1 MTASSTSHVHDK
13 AVGVWFG
20 AEALTADVARGK
32 HRRRKKG
39 GRERRVGRIKLSHNL
54 CGATDADDL
63 AALLADDGGK
73 HSSWHDDM
81 ASLRGSVGRFVDQDE
96 LAAYVAASSSGSK
109 FKLQS
114 NTRKPVK
121 IGQTGFV
128 LPSDASMG
136 SFSSQ
141 VYPLAEAAV
150 HFPSVD
156 VSPRFTATSA
166 IPHSSSSSTR
176 TLFFPTHIGG
186 VPTWAT
192 DMSRLLLGPTTALEG
207 GRCGGNKTCGWHLK
221 PPDNDDIY
229 CLRHLKMMTFISSYV
244 AISSRPSC
252 RARLPCQFHS
262 PRRALPPLLIGE
274 LSLLSSPSS
283 LPCHHSLP
291 DAYTAGTRAS
301 PCVSGKLPS
310 SSTPPVALR
319 RGVRV
324 RGST

>member
-39 GRERRVGRIKLSHNL
+39 WRERRVGRIKLSHNL

-73 HSSWHDDM
+73 HSSWHNDM

-96 LAAYVAASSSGSK
+96 LAADVAASSSSSK

-114 NTRKPVK
+114 NTSKPVK
-121 IGQTGFV
+121 IGQTGLV
-128 LPSDASMG
+128 LPSDATMG

-229 CLRHLKMMTFISSYV
+229 CLRHLKMMTFTVGGELISSYI
-244 AISSRPSC
+244 AHQLS
-252 RARLPCQFHS
+252 
-262 PRRALPPLLIGE
+262 
-274 LSLLSSPSS
+274 SLLSRWLTVPVPLPSASS
-283 LPCHHSLP
+283 LSSPHHRPFCAITLCLMPTLQVPGQARVFPGSCLP
-291 DAYTAGTRAS
+291 PS
-301 PCVSGKLPS
+301 PPRW
-310 SSTPPVALR
+310 P
-319 RGVRV
+319 
-324 RGST
+324 

>member
-1 MTASSTSHVHDK
+1 MVPYPGLRGTFVLQPNDHLSPDAQKQQGSGAGDTSTAGGVTAAAVGNSKRPSSPSCVLLLQNACHLFMTASSNSHVNDK
-13 AVGVWFG
+13 AVGVWFD

-39 GRERRVGRIKLSHNL
+39 WRERRVGRIKLSHNL

-73 HSSWHDDM
+73 HSSWHNDM

-96 LAAYVAASSSGSK
+96 LAADVAASSSSSK

-114 NTRKPVK
+114 NTSKPVK
-121 IGQTGFV
+121 IGQTGLV
-128 LPSDASMG
+128 LPSDATMG

-207 GRCGGNKTCGWHLK
+207 GRYGGNKTCGWHLK
-221 PPDNDDIY
+221 PPYNDDMY
-229 CLRHLKMMTFISSYV
+229 CLRRLKMMTFTVGGS
-244 AISSRPSC
+244 
-252 RARLPCQFHS
+252 
-262 PRRALPPLLIGE
+262 
-274 LSLLSSPSS
+274 LSAP
-283 LPCHHSLP
+283 
-291 DAYTAGTRAS
+291 T
-301 PCVSGKLPS
+301 
-310 SSTPPVALR
+310 
-319 RGVRV
+319 
-324 RGST
+324 